1 MPEARSTAASARAES
16 VAVRRKSTLRE
27 YAEALGTA
35 LLLALAIRTFVVQA
49 FKIPSE
55 SMVPTLVVGDHILVN
70 KFVYGARLEVP
81 LTQWSLGRL
90 PGLRMPR
97 PGDVVVFIWPKDRSK
112 DFIKRV
118 IAVEGQT
125 IEVRNNHV
133 YIDGTPWDDPH
144 ARFHTDPDSQPR
156 PRGRAACGSLPPG
169 SGGADC
175 GAYTVP
181 PGHVF
186 VLGDNR
192 DRSYDS
198 RFWGPVPIEDIKGL
212 ALIIYWS
219 WDGVF
224 GRWGRIGRLVF

>member
-1 MPEARSTAASARAES
+1 MP
-16 VAVRRKSTLRE
+16 RRKSTARE
-27 YAEALGTA
+27 YVEALGTA

-55 SMVPTLVVGDHILVN
+55 SMVPTLLVGDHILVN
-70 KFVYGARLEVP
+70 KFIYGPRIEVP

-90 PGLRMPR
+90 PGWRKPR

-125 IEVRNNHV
+125 IEVRNNQV
-133 YIDGTPWDDPH
+133 YIDGQAWDDPH
-144 ARFHTDPDSQPR
+144 ARFQSDPETRSR
-156 PRGRAACGSLPPG
+156 LASRAPCGSLPPG
-169 SGGADC
+169 GGADC
-175 GAYTVP
+175 ATYTVP

-192 DRSYDS
+192 DKSYDS

-212 ALIIYWS
+212 ALVIYWS
-219 WDGVF
+219 WDGVL
-224 GRWGRIGRLVF
+224 GRWSRIGRLVS